1 MSKAGQRVLSTLR
14 QMIISG
20 EMAAGERVAEIP
32 TAERLGVS
40 RTPVR
45 IAFRALEQEGLLT
58 KLERRGYQVREVTP
72 EEIGGAV
79 EVRGVLE
86 GLAARQ
92 AAERGL
98 TEAQRRGMLECLVQG
113 DALFEKGHVTEED
126 LEAYHDLN
134 RRFHALILDASGNP
148 AISSALSRNEHLPF
162 ASVSSLAVD
171 RNNLK
176 REYRRFNFAHM
187 QHHAAYDAI
196 VNGQG
201 ARAEAIM
208 REHANATL
216 RYAELFSGTD
226 ESRADMHLIGAAA
239 EPHRDARRNGQPRAA
254 EPEAEPQ
261 PEASRD

>member
-20 EMAAGERVAEIP
+20 ELAAGERVAEIP

-45 IAFRALEQEGLLT
+45 IAFRALEQEGLLS
-58 KLERRGYQVREVTP
+58 KQQRRGYRVREVTP
-72 EEIGGAV
+72 EEINGAV

-98 TEAQRRGMLECLVQG
+98 GESCRQGLLKCLSEG
-113 DALFEKGHVTEED
+113 DRLFDKGYVTEED
-126 LEAYHDLN
+126 LEVYHDLN
-134 RRFHALILDASGNP
+134 QRFHALVIEASHNP
-148 AISSALSRNEHLPF
+148 AIGSALSRNEHLPF

-171 RNNLK
+171 RNNLGQ
-176 REYRRFNFAHM
+176 EYRRFNFAHM
-187 QHHAAYDAI
+187 QHHAAFDAI
-196 VNGQG
+196 DRGQG

-216 RYAELFSGTD
+216 RYAELFSSMSESTGDMRVIGTAQD
-226 ESRADMHLIGAAA
+226 SNE
-239 EPHRDARRNGQPRAA
+239 
-254 EPEAEPQ
+254 
-261 PEASRD
+261 